1 MAHHVLRLTLCRL
14 SLPFRLML
22 VLENGCWLAGRVHSP
37 TQSFLQSFSE
47 AAARGKMSS
56 KSLRI

>member
-1 MAHHVLRLTLCRL
+1 
-14 SLPFRLML
+14 LPFRLML